1 MSIEIKNGKI
11 YIDDKGFSEE
21 TLKEMVKDHCDFE
34 EKRSFPII
42 TICSFAKEN
51 DRAIVRLS
59 DEAVKRIVKDGAK
72 VVVLDIGDH
81 PGFATYDVNR
91 LHSFSDIYSKP
102 TYTFGKIT
110 E

>member
-59 DEAVKRIVKDGAK
+59 DEAVKRIDDGAK

-81 PGFATYDVNR
+81 PGLATCDVDR
-91 LHSFSDIYSKP
+91 FRSFSDIYSKP